1 MRAVHLIRRRA
12 QRPRTNPFHFGDVA
26 LGEQFIDRTAELGE
40 LLGDLRSGQNMLV
53 LAPRRFGKTSLIVAT
68 AERLRKEDVLVAYA
82 DLLRVTTKTRFA
94 EALAAALYDGLEPP
108 VGRLVQR
115 AADFF
120 RDLPLRPKVTV
131 NPDGTPSFELAA
143 GADERDVDATL
154 DQLFALPGAVAKR
167 RSRRV
172 VVVLDEF
179 QEIVA
184 IAPELPA
191 RMRAVFQ
198 FQPEVAHVYLGSRQH
213 LLRRVFTDANQPLY
227 NSAKVMALGPIAP
240 EVFAAFIQERYN
252 ASGKTI
258 TPEATI
264 ALLGYTNGHPH
275 DTQKLAYFTWALV
288 PEGADATTE
297 TVDAAVGQIL
307 ETDTARYTELWDSL
321 ATNQR
326 RLLEALAK
334 PDRPANPLS
343 DAFRRAH
350 RLGSYASAD
359 RALDALFERGY
370 VERVGRDAVAIPDV
384 FLRLWLQEEPAT
396 SIVSL
401 VCGTCGAGF
410 AVPVWHCPDCD
421 NHSHQD
427 DIECGN
433 CHHPRPSA
441 S

>member
-1 MRAVHLIRRRA
+1 MFSQQLNHRLGPEDNSFLVYDTETTPMNIGAVSVLEGDIEFDRFVENIQSKIHLIPRYQQLVVSA
-12 QRPRTNPFHFGDVA
+12 PFGIGRPTWEFDPSFDVS
-26 LGEQFIDRTAELGE
+26 RHVREL
-40 LLGDLRSGQNMLV
+40 V
-53 LAPRRFGKTSLIVAT
+53 
-68 AERLRKEDVLVAYA
+68 
-82 DLLRVTTKTRFA
+82 
-94 EALAAALYDGLEPP
+94 LEPP
-108 VGRLVQR
+108 G
-115 AADFF
+115 
-120 RDLPLRPKVTV
+120 
-131 NPDGTPSFELAA
+131 
-143 GADERDVDATL
+143 TL
-154 DQLFALPGAVAKR
+154 DQLFALPDAVAKR

-172 VVVLDEF
+172 VMVLDEF

-184 IAPELPA
+184 IAPDLPA

-227 NSAKVMALGPIAP
+227 NSAKVMALGPIVP
-240 EVFAAFIQERYN
+240 EVFAAFINERYS

-258 TPEATI
+258 TPEATT

-275 DTQKLAYFTWALV
+275 DTQKLASFTWALV
-288 PEGADATTE
+288 PDGAAATPE
-297 TVDAAVGQIL
+297 TVEAAVGQIL

-326 RLLEALAK
+326 RLLEALARA
-334 PDRPANPLS
+334 DRPANPLT

-350 RLGSYASAD
+350 RLGTYASAD

-370 VERVGRDAVAIPDV
+370 VERVARDAVVIPDV

-401 VCGTCGAGF
+401 VCGTCGEGF

-421 NHSHQD
+421 HHSHQD
-427 DIECGN
+427 DPECGN
-433 CHHPRPSA
+433 CHRPRPSPA
-441 S
+441 ARRAEYGGESDVRAVSRDGLQR